1 MSEKKSG
8 KRMTIYVPAEMA
20 EELKKIGQDQDRTTS
35 WLLKRAWKLSKNKIE
50 SIPPIPTP

>member
-20 EELKKIGQDQDRTTS
+20 EELKKIGEDQDRTTS
-35 WLLKRAWKLSKNKIE
+35 WLLKRAWKLSKKKIE